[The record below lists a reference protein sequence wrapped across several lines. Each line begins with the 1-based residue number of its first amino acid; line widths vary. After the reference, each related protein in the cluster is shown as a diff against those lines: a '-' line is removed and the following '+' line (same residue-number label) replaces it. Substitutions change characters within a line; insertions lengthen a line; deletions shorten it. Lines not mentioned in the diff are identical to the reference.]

1 MTEKEKPKEKP
12 LAGYLQTTR
21 DPFIAALLVF
31 PIYLLYQ
38 VGLAITPGIRNGADL
53 ITELLIRLRAW
64 QPAVLWGLAAAIL
77 VAYAIILW
85 RMKAKKRFSP
95 ALFGLVALEGAG
107 HGLLMFLLVNRV
119 MQLLLGG
126 GGGGEY
132 PFYVDVVLSLGAGF
146 HEELV
151 FRVLL
156 FGGIIFVG
164 TKIWKNDSLLLV
176 LSAAFVSSLIF
187 SAVHYI
193 GPLADD
199 FAIGSF
205 VFRFLA
211 GCYFAAIFRLRGFAV
226 AVYAHA
232 IYDIGIFAVT

>member
-1 MTEKEKPKEKP
+1 M
-12 LAGYLQTTR
+12 
-21 DPFIAALLVF
+21 I
-31 PIYLLYQ
+31 
-38 VGLAITPGIRNGADL
+38 
-53 ITELLIRLRAW
+53 
-64 QPAVLWGLAAAIL
+64 
-77 VAYAIILW
+77 
-85 RMKAKKRFSP
+85 
-95 ALFGLVALEGAG
+95 
-107 HGLLMFLLVNRV
+107 
-119 MQLLLGG
+119 
-126 GGGGEY
+126 
-132 PFYVDVVLSLGAGF
+132 
-146 HEELV
+146 
-151 FRVLL
+151 
-156 FGGIIFVG
+156 G